1 MFRKFL
7 KSKLKKVTEEK
18 KAEKPVKKIVKEEK
32 TKEVIKEKEVVKE
45 KVKLQPVINKLL
57 TAEGWLRRQ
66 KKS

>member
-7 KSKLKKVTEEK
+7 KSKLKRSTEKEKVEK
-18 KAEKPVKKIVKEEK
+18 AVKKVKEEK
-32 TKEVIKEKEVVKE
+32 PKEVQVKE
-45 KVKLQPVINKLL
+45 KVKIQPVINKLL